1 MWENGTFDLLNEMAN
16 VLLQLGL
23 KLFFA
28 FQSNYTAYF
37 DIEVVYLTFITKMKI
52 SLAKKL
58 WEKKLC
64 TRGYLT
70 GRLEETSY
78 KQGWHISF
86 IYYMKNNNQFV
97 FVFFICYKKS
107 SKKGRKWFKYLIGDD
122 LRIR

>member
-52 SLAKKL
+52 SLAKKNYAP
-58 WEKKLC
+58 E
-64 TRGYLT
+64 G
-70 GRLEETSY
+70 
-78 KQGWHISF
+78 I
-86 IYYMKNNNQFV
+86 
-97 FVFFICYKKS
+97 
-107 SKKGRKWFKYLIGDD
+107 
-122 LRIR
+122 